1 MMNFAIIG
9 TNFISDWLISD
20 ARQCEKFHVQA
31 VYSRTMEKAEAF
43 AAKYQIPDCYDS
55 LEALAA
61 ADNIDA
67 VYVAS
72 PTFLHEKH
80 SIQMMKAGKHVLCEK
95 PIASNEKE
103 VRRMLE
109 VAKENHVVLL
119 EAMKSAFDPGF
130 QAILDNLDKI
140 GKIRRVTFQYCQ
152 YSSRYDKFKNGIIEN
167 AFKPELSNG
176 SIMDIG
182 VYCVHPL
189 MKLLGKPDK
198 VHGFAT
204 RLHNGVDGQ
213 GTIICEYEK
222 EGIIAEL
229 LFSKITDSA
238 LSSQIQGEAGSMIIE
253 EIPLINKLKIRYRDK
268 TWEEIDVSKEGQMN
282 NMLYEVEEFIR
293 LVEAGENADEH
304 NQYSLWEMQVMDEA
318 RRQMGV
324 VFPADEK

>member
-1 MMNFAIIG
+1 MNFAIIG
-9 TNFISDWLISD
+9 TNFICDWLIAD
-20 ARQCEKFHVQA
+20 AKQCEKFHVQA
-31 VYSRTMEKAEAF
+31 VYSRTMEKAKAF
-43 AAKYQIPDCYDS
+43 AEKYQIPDCYDS
-55 LEALAA
+55 LEELAA

-72 PTFLHEKH
+72 PTFLHAAH

-103 VRRMLE
+103 IREMLE
-109 VAKENHVVLL
+109 TAKEHHVVLL

-130 QAILDNLDKI
+130 QAIVDNLPKI
-140 GKIRRVTFQYCQ
+140 GKVRRVTFQYCQ

-176 SIMDIG
+176 SLMDIG

-189 MKLLGKPDK
+189 MKLLGKPDR

-204 RLHNGVDGQ
+204 KLHNGVDGQ
-213 GTIICEYEK
+213 GTILCEYEEK
-222 EGIIAEL
+222 GVIAEL
-229 LFSKITDSA
+229 LFSKISDSA
-238 LSSQIQGEAGSMIIE
+238 LPSQIQGEAGCMIIE
-253 EIPLINKLKIRYRDK
+253 EISLINKLKIRYRDK
-268 TWEEIDVSKEGQMN
+268 TWEEIDISKEGQRN

-293 LVEAGENADEH
+293 LVETGESAKEH
-304 NQYSLWEMQVMDEA
+304 NRYSLWEMQVMDEA

-324 VFPADEK
+324 VFPADAC